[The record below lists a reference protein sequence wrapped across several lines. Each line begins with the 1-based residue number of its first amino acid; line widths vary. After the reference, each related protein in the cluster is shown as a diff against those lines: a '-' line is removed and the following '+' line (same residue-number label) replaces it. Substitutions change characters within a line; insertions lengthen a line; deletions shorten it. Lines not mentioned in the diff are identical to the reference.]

1 MLDITLFWRDKN
13 FEGRG
18 YANNIWLHIYP
29 EKKEYNM
36 YTTPYCN
43 IGETVVEVMRKSDI
57 KDMVAYLESMGFSR
71 QLNS

>member
-36 YTTPYCN
+36 YTTPS
-43 IGETVVEVMRKSDI
+43 IP
-57 KDMVAYLESMGFSR
+57 
-71 QLNS
+71 